1 VAVARKTLADDH
13 ARQDVQSG
21 EQRASALYA
30 ERRRVQPYCPEAKM
44 EVNYDET
51 LIAGLAAAEKQVQ
64 QSYRPIIAVHKWFA
78 RRPGTLFR
86 GLALAELDQRPLA
99 EHFFESHD
107 FDGVCLDPFQGGG
120 TAMFEANRLGLSVI
134 GYDTNPMSRWLVER
148 ELEPLD
154 VALFVAEGER
164 IATAVEA
171 KVGEFYKTR
180 CGECGD
186 EATVKFF
193 LWVKSHVCE
202 CGRERHLF
210 TGPLAAGR
218 GMKRHT
224 HDVLVCGAC
233 LEVHQYLPDGEHE
246 DCPGCGAR
254 YEETTTP
261 NSWTCECGRDIRIGR
276 DAEEPPRHTLFALE
290 YHCDRCK
297 GRKERRGRFFK
308 GADDEDHARFA
319 KARRC
324 FEALGI
330 SQYWPDDP
338 IPAGDESGRLLRWGY
353 RRWQDLHNERQLFG
367 LAALAEEVA
376 GAAEAVRPALATVYS
391 DFIRYQ
397 NMVCRYDTAALK
409 VLDVFSIHGFPVARV
424 QCESALVGL
433 PRIGSGGWRHF
444 VAKYASAKAYCEKP
458 YETTW
463 SNGRKT
469 RVAVPGER
477 IAAEFVDS
485 VADIGRKR
493 AALLRCGS
501 LAVEPLPEGCAD
513 LCLTDPPYFSNVQ
526 YSELMDYLYAWLRR
540 LMPETAFFTP
550 ATTRSENEV
559 TGNTT
564 NGHGIATFVGRLSG
578 VYVAAARALKPGAPF
593 VFTYHHNDPLSY
605 AALVVAVLDAG
616 LVPIT
621 TLACP
626 SEMRGSIHI
635 NASKSSRVDSVFVLR
650 KPPVDEVGDRNVP
663 FAERLREHVQHLL
676 DAGLRVSVGDQRC
689 IRYGLVAEEAMRSLA
704 PSWDSAEPIEARME
718 LARSTLI
725 ALDEQEPAGQLSEVV
740 PPQEQAP
747 QLELVASR

>member
-1 VAVARKTLADDH
+1 MDITIDGLYRADLPG
-13 ARQDVQSG
+13 V
-21 EQRASALYA
+21 SALYA
-30 ERRRVQPYCPEAKM
+30 KRRRVQPYCPEAKM
-44 EVNYDET
+44 ETHYDET

-86 GLALAELDQRPLA
+86 GLALAELDNRPLA
-99 EHFFESHD
+99 EHFFEGHD
-107 FDGVCLDPFQGGG
+107 LEGVCLDPFQGGG

-154 VALFVAEGER
+154 RALFETEGEC
-164 IATAVEA
+164 IAIAVEK

-180 CGECGD
+180 CTECEG
-186 EATVKFF
+186 EATVKSF
-193 LWVKSHVCE
+193 LWVKTHICE
-202 CGRERHLF
+202 CGRETHLF
-210 TGPLAAGR
+210 AGPLVAGR

-233 LEVHQYLPDGEHE
+233 LDVHQFLPDEDPA
-246 DCPGCGAR
+246 DCPGCSTP
-254 YEETTTP
+254 YEQTGTP
-261 NSWTCECGRDIRIGR
+261 NSWVCECGREARIGR

-297 GRKERRGRFFK
+297 GLKERRGRFFK
-308 GADDEDHARFA
+308 GADDDDHARFA
-319 KARRC
+319 RARKC
-324 FEALGI
+324 FEALNA
-330 SQYWPDDP
+330 SPYWPDDP
-338 IPAGDESGRLLRWGY
+338 IPNGDESGRLLRWGY
-353 RRWQDLHNERQLFG
+353 RRWRDLHNERQLLG
-367 LAALAEEVA
+367 LAALAEEIA
-376 GAAEAVRPALATVYS
+376 SAPEAVRPALATVYS

-409 VLDVFSIHGFPVARV
+409 VLDVFSIHGFPVGRV
-424 QCESALVGL
+424 QCEAALVGL
-433 PRIGSGGWRHF
+433 PGVGSGGWRQF
-444 VAKYASAKAYCEKP
+444 VAKYATAKAYCEAP
-458 YETTW
+458 YETKR

-469 RVAVPGER
+469 RVPVPGER
-477 IAAEFVDS
+477 IAAEFVDD
-485 VADIGRKR
+485 VTDIGRKR
-493 AALLRCGS
+493 AALLVCGS
-501 LAVEPLPEGCAD
+501 LAAKSLPEGCAD
-513 LCLTDPPYFSNVQ
+513 LCLTDPPYFANVQ

-540 LMPETAFFTP
+540 LMPETPFFAA
-550 ATTRSENEV
+550 ATSRSTDEV

-564 NGHGIATFVGRLSG
+564 NGHGIDTFAERLSG
-578 VYVAAARALKPGAPF
+578 VYVAATLALKPGAPF

-650 KPPVDEVGDRNVP
+650 KPPVQEAGDRNVP
-663 FAERLREHVQHLL
+663 FTERLHEHVKHLI
-676 DAGLRVSVGDQRC
+676 DAGLRVSIGDQRC
-689 IRYGLVAEEAMRSLA
+689 IRFGLVAEEAMRALA
-704 PSWDSAEPIEARME
+704 PTWDSGEPIDSRME
-718 LARSTLI
+718 LARSTLTS
-725 ALDEQEPAGQLSEVV
+725 LDEQEPAGELFEVD
-740 PPQEQAP
+740 PPQEETA